1 MKTRSIFFALAI
13 SSCSAV
19 PAFAQNAIV
28 SASIDATPLSL
39 NGVNYPAVTITPG
52 TTANGSTIAVG
63 NITPLQ
69 YRGALGFTNG
79 PPDCILQFQDDGAG
93 VSPSS
98 ITQAPNGDWQI
109 TINIM
114 RADQNVSGESA
125 TPLTEA
131 HLIDT
136 SNHQLHLACAAK
148 GPAAPPPQ

>member
-19 PAFAQNAIV
+19 PAFAENAIV

-109 TINIM
+109 TINVM
-114 RADQNVSGESA
+114 RAE
-125 TPLTEA
+125 TL
-131 HLIDT
+131 
-136 SNHQLHLACAAK
+136 LH
-148 GPAAPPPQ
+148 GSVVGDERWTV

>member
-52 TTANGSTIAVG
+52 TTASGSTIAVG

-79 PPDCILQFQDDGAG
+79 APECILQFQDDDAG
-93 VSPSS
+93 ISPSS

-109 TINIM
+109 TINVI
-114 RADQNVSGESA
+114 ADKNVSGESA

-131 HLIDT
+131 QLIDT
-136 SNHQLHLACAAK
+136 SNHQLHFACAAK

>member
-52 TTANGSTIAVG
+52 TTANGSAIAVG

-79 PPDCILQFQDDGAG
+79 PPECILQFQDDGAG

-98 ITQAPNGDWQI
+98 ITQAPNGDWQGSCPRGWCKSGSGFALSAGLAGLVRLPR
-109 TINIM
+109 
-114 RADQNVSGESA
+114 RAA
-125 TPLTEA
+125 
-131 HLIDT
+131 
-136 SNHQLHLACAAK
+136 
-148 GPAAPPPQ
+148 